1 MFCFFAKFSL
11 LMGVAKWCPRTSQ
24 RRWLNNFLSL
34 SKVKTLQKVQQLPAV
49 LCLQQSSVFW
59 TDISWPEPDW
69 DPSLFLFYH
78 FPYFSIVFHP
88 VSTFFIYLYCS
99 SPFRPCFSW
108 FFMVLH
114 GSLYLIIYFIEGNLL
129 LRDICLKFGGILS
142 TPSILYKRGAFVS
155 FLRDE

>member
-1 MFCFFAKFSL
+1 MHCRWCTAGDAPLVMDRWSCTTGDAPQVMHCRWCTAGDAGGALFHSFSSFHCFSSFFIVFHCFSL
-11 LMGVAKWCPRTSQ
+11 FFIV
-24 RRWLNNFLSL
+24 
-34 SKVKTLQKVQQLPAV
+34 
-49 LCLQQSSVFW
+49 
-59 TDISWPEPDW
+59 
-69 DPSLFLFYH
+69 LFYH

-114 GSLYLIIYFIEGNLL
+114 GSLYLIIYFIEGNLIL
-129 LRDICLKFGGILS
+129 TSRDICLKFGGILS